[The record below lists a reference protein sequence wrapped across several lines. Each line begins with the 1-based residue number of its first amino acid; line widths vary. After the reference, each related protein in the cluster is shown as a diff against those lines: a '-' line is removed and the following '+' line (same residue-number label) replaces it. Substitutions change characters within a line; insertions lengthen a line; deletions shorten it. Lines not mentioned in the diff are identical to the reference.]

1 MRDEKTVAT
10 KKGALKKKTVTRSVR
25 ASTDFFD
32 MVDTVSIAQGISR
45 NELIF
50 KIVSEYCED
59 FLNGSA
65 RL

>member
-1 MRDEKTVAT
+1 MRNEKPVVA
-10 KKGALKKKTVTRSVR
+10 KNGVLKKKTVTRSVR

-32 MVDTVSIAQGISR
+32 MVDTVSIAQGITR

-59 FLNGSA
+59 FLNGNA
-65 RL
+65 RP